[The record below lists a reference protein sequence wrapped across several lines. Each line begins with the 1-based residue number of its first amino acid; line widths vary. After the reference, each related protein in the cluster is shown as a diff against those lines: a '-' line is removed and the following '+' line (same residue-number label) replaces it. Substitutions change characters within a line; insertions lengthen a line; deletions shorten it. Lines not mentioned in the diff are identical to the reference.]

1 MTTFF
6 DYYFYVSLGILGLII
21 IVFLI
26 AYFPRLKG
34 WFSSIKPQKRVYNEK
49 KNKIALIIP
58 ARNEAAVIGSLLDT
72 CLEQTYDRNYFDMHV
87 IVKDPS
93 DIAIGIC
100 REKGAYVHVDEDQK
114 SKGDALDYG
123 IHEAMK
129 VYDYDAYIIV
139 DADCM
144 IDKKFLE
151 EMNNALATGAE
162 VIESKKLVKNYL
174 SNDPR
179 SYALSAYCNG
189 LIWTMIDDMG
199 NRYKSDKG
207 ITVLTIGTG
216 VLMTRKV
223 VKDLNGWP
231 FKSMTED
238 LELMY
243 QCVLSGYK
251 TYYQSY
257 AKVYVEEATSMSVT
271 NLRRTRWLSGV
282 VDTYRGYKKQLKA
295 LKGKE
300 NKRNVYWTTTLN
312 PTFYFYG
319 ALSLFTLINFV
330 GIFVCLPMVPSYWYY
345 MAILCGASFL
355 TIIGSFAILTVVCL
369 IVEREFMSRLSWGA
383 KLEILFF
390 HPWFYLM
397 YLPIIGKAIFFKE
410 ERSWDPIE
418 RIVFTNK

>member
-1 MTTFF
+1 MNTFF
-6 DYYFYVSLGILGLII
+6 DYYFYISLGILGLIVLI
-21 IVFLI
+21 FLI
-26 AYFPRLKG
+26 VYFPRLKG
-34 WFSSIKPQKRVYNEK
+34 WFSSIKPQKYVVNEK

-72 CLEQTYDRNYFDMHV
+72 CLEQTYDRNYYDMHV

-100 REKGAYVHVDEDQK
+100 HSKGAYVHVDEDQK

-129 VYDYDAYIIV
+129 ICDYDAYIIV

-199 NRYKSDKG
+199 NRYKSDRG

-223 VKDLNGWP
+223 VNDLNGWP

-271 NLRRTRWLSGV
+271 NMRRTRWLSGV

-319 ALSLFTLINFV
+319 ALSLFSLINFI
-330 GIFVCLPMVPSYWYY
+330 GIFVCLPMVPSYWHY
-345 MAILCGASFL
+345 MAILCGSAFL
-355 TIIGSFAILTVVCL
+355 LIIGSFAILTVACL
-369 IVEREFMSRLSWGA
+369 IVEREYMSRLSWLA

-410 ERSWDPIE
+410 ERTWDPIE
-418 RIVFTNK
+418 RIAFTNK